1 MTTCARWIWETAE
14 SRAWSGQQGPQLLR
28 VEPQNALSGPSPD
41 SGLGIRG
48 LGLQKSWPHQLEGPW
63 QVPEALG
70 SFLRSIC
77 ASWSTEEPIH
87 RGNELERLRGVVS
100 TLGNSRTLGPAL
112 HVGLSSRGGNECSP
126 SPASGHLWT
135 SLGSITPRPPLLNH
149 TPSPTLHGTPSRAW
163 LVPGKRACPVASH
176 LSSLGSTLVVFLAD
190 KVPPP
195 LCLVWHSEG

>member
-149 TPSPTLHGTPSRAW
+149 TPQPYPPWHPLQGLAGTRQKGLPGGLTSLFFRVNPGCFPCRQGTPTSVSGMAQ
-163 LVPGKRACPVASH
+163 
-176 LSSLGSTLVVFLAD
+176 
-190 KVPPP
+190 
-195 LCLVWHSEG
+195 